1 MTRIVKPVMNKRDG
15 GWDRDRDWD
24 RHDWK
29 SRDWHR
35 RSWHHRDDKC
45 WDWCK

>member
-15 GWDRDRDWD
+15 GWDHHDWD